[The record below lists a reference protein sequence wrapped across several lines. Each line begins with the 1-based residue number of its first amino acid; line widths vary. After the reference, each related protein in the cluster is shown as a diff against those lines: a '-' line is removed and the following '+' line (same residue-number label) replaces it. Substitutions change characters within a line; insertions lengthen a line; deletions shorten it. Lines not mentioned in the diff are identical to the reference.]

1 MKYLILLFFFCS
13 LSLSFGQEINPK
25 LVGIWEAEAYDS
37 ETDTNYYVLNK
48 RFDDG
53 TFDSLLSIE
62 FTGGADNYG
71 GSGYWWVEGNRLFQK
86 YIFEDSEETIQ
97 EILEFEFV
105 NDRKVKFISNSEDRP
120 NVLKEYFENKI
131 DE

>member
-1 MKYLILLFFFCS
+1 MKCLILLFFFS
-13 LSLSFGQEINPK
+13 YLSLSFGQEINVK
-25 LVGIWEAEAYDS
+25 LVGSWEAQVYDS
-37 ETDTNYYVLNK
+37 QTDTNYYVLNK

-62 FTGGADNYG
+62 FTDGADNYG

-86 YIFEDSEETIQ
+86 YIFDNSEETIQ
-97 EILEFEFV
+97 ETLEFEFV
-105 NDRKVKFISNSEDRP
+105 NDRKVKFISNSKDRP
-120 NVLKEYFENKI
+120 QVLKEYFENKI